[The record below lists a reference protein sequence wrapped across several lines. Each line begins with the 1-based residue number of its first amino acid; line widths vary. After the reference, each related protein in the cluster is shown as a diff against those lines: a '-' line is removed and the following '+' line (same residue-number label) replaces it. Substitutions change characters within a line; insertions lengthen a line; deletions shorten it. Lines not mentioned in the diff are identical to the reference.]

1 LTPRKGSNLNERFH
15 AIALV
20 GHVDRGRVFCFNRI
34 FGASGGASSHAN
46 GEYMSEFDRQKFEEC
61 WKATEVIREYQRML
75 FTFGDMEVPY
85 VLITEHGRFKDR
97 AVIKKGVVML
107 QKPQIFL
114 PSHYGGP
121 EFQEGFEHADAIP
134 PEATFLLRA
143 MQLPYSRISNRP
155 VAQEYMEY
163 GSLQSVLDRFD
174 REMENQEDTET
185 GLIKGVPEGADISL
199 MRYSLGLAIKSAPG
213 NVREFFEHLRRQRG
227 EPISADER
235 ITDEDIRR
243 LFG

>member
-1 LTPRKGSNLNERFH
+1 
-15 AIALV
+15 
-20 GHVDRGRVFCFNRI
+20 
-34 FGASGGASSHAN
+34 
-46 GEYMSEFDRQKFEEC
+46 MSELGRAKFEEC
-61 WKATEVIREYQRML
+61 WKATEIIREYQRML

-85 VLITEHGRFKDR
+85 VLVTEHDRFKDR
-97 AVIKKGVVML
+97 AVIRRGVVML

-121 EFQEGFEHADAIP
+121 QFREGFEHADAIP

-143 MQLPYSRISNRP
+143 MQLPYCQIRNRP
-155 VAQEYMEY
+155 VAREHMEY
-163 GSLQSVLDRFD
+163 GGLQSILDRFE

-185 GLIKGVPEGADISL
+185 GLIKGPSEGADVSL

-227 EPISADER
+227 EPIRPDER
-235 ITDEDIRR
+235 ITDEDIGR

>member
-1 LTPRKGSNLNERFH
+1 
-15 AIALV
+15 
-20 GHVDRGRVFCFNRI
+20 
-34 FGASGGASSHAN
+34 
-46 GEYMSEFDRQKFEEC
+46 MSELGRNKFEEC
-61 WKATEVIREYQRML
+61 WRATEVIREYQRML

-85 VLITEHGRFKDR
+85 VLVTEHDRFKDR
-97 AVIKKGVVML
+97 AIVRKGVVML
-107 QKPQIFL
+107 QRPQIFL

-143 MQLPYSRISNRP
+143 MQLPYSQISNRP
-155 VAQEYMEY
+155 VAGEHMEY
-163 GSLQSVLDRFD
+163 GSLQSVLDRF
-174 REMENQEDTET
+174 EKELENQDDTET
-185 GLIKGVPEGADISL
+185 GLIKGPSYGADISL

-213 NVREFFEHLRRQRG
+213 NVKEFFEHLRRQRG
-227 EPISADER
+227 EPIRADER